1 MTMTWKLSIHS
12 FLDSKVRKS
21 KRRTSSAKRKLS
33 YVVEETDVEEDSLGG
48 RGTGSKSGAV

>member
-1 MTMTWKLSIHS
+1 LIPRFENPRGELPLPKESY
-12 FLDSKVRKS
+12 
-21 KRRTSSAKRKLS
+21 LS

>member
-1 MTMTWKLSIHS
+1 MTWKLSIHS

>member
-48 RGTGSKSGAV
+48 TGSKSGAV